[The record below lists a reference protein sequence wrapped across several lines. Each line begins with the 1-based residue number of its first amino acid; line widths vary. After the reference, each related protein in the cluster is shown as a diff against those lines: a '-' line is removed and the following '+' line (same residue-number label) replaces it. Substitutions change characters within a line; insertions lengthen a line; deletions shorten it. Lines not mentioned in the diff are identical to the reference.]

1 MFVGVPNCGY
11 SVHLQIKHFQNAL
24 ILRRNDTLSHAGAE
38 CLYYLACFFA
48 HFYPQL
54 MGFVFYSR
62 ARKEVGFQTATFMWL
77 GFHGWFLVI
86 KPLWLMESLGKFSV
100 KENERQQAQEAADV

>member
-1 MFVGVPNCGY
+1 
-11 SVHLQIKHFQNAL
+11 
-24 ILRRNDTLSHAGAE
+24 
-38 CLYYLACFFA
+38 
-48 HFYPQL
+48 
-54 MGFVFYSR
+54 MGFVVYSC